1 MKNLFAL
8 LIGLILAY
16 AAASQSPAKI
26 LKQAENA
33 LGGTRALRAV
43 QSFTATG
50 QIRRVGDGATGSYVL
65 NISKPNLIN
74 ESFDLGGFETE
85 TGYNG
90 RSSWSRDSR
99 DGLHTLTGQQGT
111 SLQSKAS
118 YLNNLWLN
126 AKDEK
131 LKIVPAGHSTIDG
144 KAANVMVLTTQKGVS
159 IRMSFDSMSGLL
171 VRDEISAGDVVE
183 ITDYGDYRETGGL
196 KQAFFRRMTV
206 GPDAYEVRLD
216 SIKINTPV
224 ARSEFDIP
232 RLSTEKL
239 PDIPALLRELQANE
253 DKVEE
258 MLDHYSFLQK
268 SIKRE
273 MGKDGVLREGDSET
287 HQMSFYKGYRISR
300 LIEKNGRPLKAEEQ
314 AKEDNDAAKQVD
326 EIEKRNAK
334 LRTPAADQPQTDDR
348 SQPARISVA
357 EVLRAS
363 KLINPRRERFRGR
376 DCVVFDFEPNPSF
389 DTSKARSMLK
399 FFGKT
404 AGVIWIDEK
413 DKQVARVEA
422 VLYES
427 MGIGGGVL
435 AKLKKGASFTIEK
448 QRFNDEIWLPS
459 QAEINLSV
467 RVLMVKGLDINM
479 ILKSYD
485 YRRFDTEVKDARIN
499 EIKKP

>member
-8 LIGLILAY
+8 VIVLLLAC
-16 AAASQSPAKI
+16 AAAPQSPSKI

-33 LGGTRALRAV
+33 LGGTRTWRAV
-43 QSFTATG
+43 QSFTAVG
-50 QIRRVGDGATGSYVL
+50 HIKRVGDGASGSYIL
-65 NISKPNLIN
+65 NLAKPNLIN
-74 ESFDLGGFETE
+74 ESFDLAGFEIE

-90 RSSWSRDSR
+90 RSAWARNSR
-99 DGLHTLTGQQGT
+99 DGLQTLTGQQGT
-111 SLQSKAS
+111 NLQSKAS
-118 YLNNLWLN
+118 YRNNLWLN

-131 LKIVPAGHSTIDG
+131 LKIVPAGSTTIEG
-144 KAANVMVLTTQKGVS
+144 KAANVLVLTTQKGVS

-171 VRDEISAGDVVE
+171 MRDEIPAGDIVE

-196 KQAFFRRMTV
+196 KQPFFRRMKV
-206 GPDAYEVRLD
+206 GPEVYEVRLD
-216 SIKINTPV
+216 SIKLNAPV

-239 PDIPALLRELQANE
+239 PDIPALLKELQANE

-273 MGKDGVLREGDSET
+273 MGKDGDLREGDSET

-300 LIEKNGRPLKAEEQ
+300 LIEKNGRPLKAEKQ

-326 EIEKRNAK
+326 EIEKRIVKMKA
-334 LRTPAADQPQTDDR
+334 READQPQTDDR

-357 EVLRAS
+357 ELLRAS
-363 KLINPRRERFRGR
+363 KLLNPRRERFDGR
-376 DCVVFDFEPNPSF
+376 DCVVFDFEPNPAF
-389 DTSKARSMLK
+389 DTSKAKSMLK

-485 YRRFDTEVKDARIN
+485 YRRFETEVKGAAID